1 SSEIYVYIAGQTV
14 SNKGFALIIKL
25 PEASQV
31 ILFLHKKYRFVFR
44 FIIITANLR
53 NIYITYLFL

>member
-1 SSEIYVYIAGQTV
+1 VSGDFTETFGFFIKVYDEN
-14 SNKGFALIIKL
+14 SPPPKGG
-25 PEASQV
+25 

-53 NIYITYLFL
+53 NKYNLFIFIGL